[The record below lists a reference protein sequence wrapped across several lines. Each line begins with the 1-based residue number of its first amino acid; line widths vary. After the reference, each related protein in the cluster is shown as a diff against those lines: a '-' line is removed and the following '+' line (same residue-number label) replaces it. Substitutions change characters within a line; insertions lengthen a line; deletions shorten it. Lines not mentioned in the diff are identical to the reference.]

1 MPDIRAFVYDRATF
15 SLQICNDHLRYRT
28 PTCNVELNS
37 VTDVQRETYDCS
49 RRSRRCARLL
59 RLQPWY
65 ILHSLAD

>member
-1 MPDIRAFVYDRATF
+1 MPDIRAFVYNRATF
-15 SLQICNDHLRYRT
+15 SLQIRNDHLCYRT

-37 VTDVQRETYDCS
+37 VTDERRDAYDYS